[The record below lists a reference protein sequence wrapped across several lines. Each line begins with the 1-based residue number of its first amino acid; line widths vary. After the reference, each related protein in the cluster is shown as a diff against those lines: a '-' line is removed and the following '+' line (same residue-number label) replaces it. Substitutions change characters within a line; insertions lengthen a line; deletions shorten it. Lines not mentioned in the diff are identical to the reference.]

1 MDPNT
6 LQQQAMAASNDVGR
20 LQSSAP
26 TLISELKKNLVSI
39 YAKDNPVMQARD
51 AALSDFLSTPARAR
65 ADMLPTNM
73 AQIEGRNLTL
83 SPTQQNAITTSRSS
97 AALAP
102 LMGLNQIVQAGYG
115 NIGDI
120 IGNAATL
127 YENEIGA
134 AKTRAD
140 SLMDF
145 YKESMADRR
154 ASASNAGMGDSL
166 AAILAQLNAV
176 NNTPG
181 ITDMDVLLDQIYASD
196 ERQAEYD
203 KTIAEPDY
211 VYSGRITPA
220 DKIKD
225 FFNNIKTTIP
235 LKKGSFPVVPDTSFS
250 KKSIKA

>member
-6 LQQQAMAASNDVGR
+6 LQSQAMAASNDVGR

-26 TLISELKKNLVSI
+26 TLINELKKNLVSI
-39 YAKDNPVMQARD
+39 YAKDNPIMQARD

-115 NIGDI
+115 SIGDI
-120 IGNAATL
+120 IGNAASL
-127 YENEIGA
+127 YEGELGA

-145 YKESMADRR
+145 YKESLADQR
-154 ASASNAGMGDSL
+154 AKSASSGMGDSL
-166 AAILAQLNAV
+166 AAILAQLQAV
-176 NNTPG
+176 NNNDQITPY
-181 ITDMDVLLDQIYASD
+181 DELLDQIYASN
-196 ERQAEYD
+196 EAQATYD

-225 FFNNIKTTIP
+225 FFSKTTMP
-235 LKKGSFPVVPDTSFS
+235 LKKGGFPVLPDPKSFE
-250 KKSIKA
+250 KKKIKA